1 MPWNVIAQI
10 GDDSYCP
17 LLDPNEARF
26 VAAIDKPDESRGI
39 SHNILSDVF
48 KAGLR
53 PTQTAI
59 DLLNFAAIVYTADLR
74 IWRGYNSEDAWTRD
88 IAVYIPVTDPE
99 LWTTASPQ
107 IKEFLSFLTG
117 DVWNLRFRARVA
129 GSEPTIGTQPLIKP
143 DAVCLFSG
151 GLDSFV
157 GAIDLLADSHHL
169 ALVGHYGQT
178 QRELIA
184 AFEAI
189 RPKYN
194 ERMLPLWFYLVPPR
208 ASDEQI
214 VESTMRAR
222 SILFL
227 ALGTCIAS
235 ALDAGSALYVPENGL
250 ISLNVPLTYGRVG
263 THSTRTTHP
272 HTIYLY
278 RKVLQ
283 ALEIDLDLK
292 TPYRF
297 MTKGEMLEN
306 CKDQDTLKSGIHSTM
321 SCSHPQAGRFHK
333 RPVGQHCGY
342 CVPCIIRRASMYSVD
357 LDDEPRNTDVLSS
370 SIKANEAA
378 GCDKRAFLMAI
389 SRLKSMSRLQLT
401 SELMSAGPLEAAELD
416 GLVSVYMR
424 GMKEVENFLRQKR

>member
-1 MPWNVIAQI
+1 MPWNVIAQV
-10 GDDSYCP
+10 GDDAYCP
-17 LLDPNEARF
+17 VLDRDEARF
-26 VAAIDKPDESRGI
+26 VATIDKPNDSHGI
-39 SHNILSDVF
+39 SHNILSDLF
-48 KAGLR
+48 KAGLK
-53 PTQTAI
+53 PTETAI
-59 DLLNFAAIVYTADLR
+59 DLLNFAAIVYTSDLR
-74 IWRGYNSEDAWTRD
+74 IWRGYNGEDAWTRD
-88 IAVYIPVTDPE
+88 IAVHFPVADPE
-99 LWTTASPQ
+99 LWRTASPQ

-117 DVWNLRFRARVA
+117 DEWNLSFRTKLPAPA
-129 GSEPTIGTQPLIKP
+129 PKIGNPPLIKP

-157 GAIDLLADSHHL
+157 GAIDLLADGHHL

-184 AFEAI
+184 TFETL
-189 RPKYN
+189 RPRYK
-194 ERMLPLWFYLVPPR
+194 ERMVPLWFYLVPPR

-250 ISLNVPLTYGRVG
+250 ISLNVPLTYGRAG

-272 HTIYLY
+272 HTINLY

-283 ALEIDLDLK
+283 ALGIDLELK

-297 MTKGEMLEN
+297 MTKGEMLAN
-306 CKDQDTLKSGIHSTM
+306 CKDQDALKSGIHSTM

-342 CVPCIIRRASMYSVD
+342 CVPCIIRRASMHSVG
-357 LDDEPRNTDVLSS
+357 LDDEPRNMDVLAS

-378 GCDKRAFLMAI
+378 GQDKRAFLMAI
-389 SRLKSMSRLQLT
+389 SRLKSMSYLHIT
-401 SELMSAGPLEAAELD
+401 SELMSAGPLQPTELD
-416 GLVSVYMR
+416 GLVSVYLR
-424 GMKEVENFLRQKR
+424 GMKEVENFLRQKQ